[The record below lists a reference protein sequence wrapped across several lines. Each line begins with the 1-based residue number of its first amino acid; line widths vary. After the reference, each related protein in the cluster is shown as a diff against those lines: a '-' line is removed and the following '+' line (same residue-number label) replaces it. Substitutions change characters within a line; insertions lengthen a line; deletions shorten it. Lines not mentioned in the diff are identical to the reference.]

1 MSLLKHKNKIILL
14 MALSF
19 IVSFGFS
26 QTSQSHDTLKTIIST
41 SSVKQET
48 INTDSIVKHEV
59 SPLDI
64 SKNRGLFI
72 IAQDG
77 AMQLRIL
84 GSVRLSALYDL
95 NELPIKKTFSTYYI
109 PTGKDNIN
117 EISLHNSVNQS
128 RVGFEITRKTGE
140 HTVFIRLETDFNGP
154 GGSYRIR
161 HAYGQI
167 GNLLVGKTWSL
178 FSNVSDLPATVDKD
192 GPTGTIS
199 AFAPQI
205 RFSNDMNQAVDWALG
220 LEYTIPDIFVY
231 PTDSIASNITTVQVL
246 PDFTARLARKGAF
259 GRIQLSFVL
268 NDILT
273 KDEKHN
279 TSNAIG
285 YGTSFSGKLNTFNKQ
300 NFFFQIAY
308 GKSIAHY
315 ISTLNGSGQDAVY
328 NPHTE
333 KYENVTSLGGYLAYA
348 YNWNPRVSTTIS
360 LGFSNVFNK
369 SYQTDQAYHNS
380 LSAAFDAFWRILPGA
395 RLGMSYQYGQRWDK
409 GGDTGS
415 ANRLWA
421 LFYYDF

>member
-1 MSLLKHKNKIILL
+1 MIN
-14 MALSF
+14 LSF
-19 IVSFGFS
+19 
-26 QTSQSHDTLKTIIST
+26 SQSVEKQDTLKRIITTASDNPK
-41 SSVKQET
+41 S
-48 INTDSIVKHEV
+48 INTNTIVKHEI

-72 IAQDG
+72 ITQDG

-84 GSVRLSALYDL
+84 GSIRLSALYDFT
-95 NELPIKKTFSTYYI
+95 ELPIKKTFSTFYI
-109 PTGKDNIN
+109 PTGDDNVN

-128 RVGFEITRKTGE
+128 RIGFEITRKTGD

-167 GNLLVGKTWSL
+167 GNILVGKTWSL

-192 GPTGTIS
+192 GPTGTVS
-199 AFAPQI
+199 AFAPQM
-205 RFSNDMNQAVDWALG
+205 RFSNDMNHEFDWALG
-220 LEYTIPDIFVY
+220 LEYTIPDIYTY
-231 PTDSIASNITTVQVL
+231 PTDSIASKITTVQVI
-246 PDFTARLARKGAF
+246 PDFTARIAKKGAF
-259 GRIQLSFVL
+259 GRIQLSAVL
-268 NDILT
+268 NDIYT
-273 KDEKHN
+273 KDQEYN
-279 TSNAIG
+279 TSNAVG
-285 YGTSFSGKLNTFNKQ
+285 YGASFSGKLNTFKKQ
-300 NFFFQIAY
+300 NFFFQVVY

-315 ISTLNGSGQDAVY
+315 ISTLDGSGQDAVF
-328 NPHTE
+328 NPNTK

-369 SYQTDQAYHNS
+369 SYQPNDAYHNS
-380 LSAAFDAFWRILPGA
+380 LSTAFDAFWRILPGA
-395 RLGMSYQYGQRWDK
+395 RLGLSYQYGQRWDK
-409 GGDTGS
+409 GGDTGN